1 MVESSE
7 GEEELATHAHH
18 THGTPPAHRTAR
30 RLSVRRGGG
39 LALARVVWCGGRGRR
54 VRLTRCGLTAF
65 FPPRCARTTG
75 ARHTVTQGTA
85 SRGTM
90 RGFHREE
97 RSTSG
102 YVTSP
107 SAENSDGNCSV
118 RPTHR
123 DQLGLGV
130 GSVAGVPS
138 WAVRASHRRRRAAR
152 GEQATGDLASV
163 ARCVCCFV
171 VACKEV
177 QLAANLIKRWRPDW
191 TGCGR

>member
-1 MVESSE
+1 MWWAW
-7 GEEELATHAHH
+7 ATCPPHPLWAH
-18 THGTPPAHRTAR
+18 
-30 RLSVRRGGG
+30 G
-39 LALARVVWCGGRGRR
+39 L
-54 VRLTRCGLTAF
+54 

-85 SRGTM
+85 SRGAM

-130 GSVAGVPS
+130 GSHSDQLGLGVGSVAGVPS
-138 WAVRASHRRRRAAR
+138 WAVRASRRRRRAAR